1 MLLYKNHRT
10 GLFNGFINT
19 KKLDTVEAIVEKK
32 IFGEDEE
39 WFLET
44 DKKEKENVYDENM
57 NVIATRM
64 AIPIGIHKS
73 RLIKWT
79 SNFQLNLFES

>member
-1 MLLYKNHRT
+1 MIIYKNYRT

-19 KKLDTVEAIVEKK
+19 QKMDAVEAIVEKK

-44 DKKEKENVYDENM
+44 EKKEKINEYDDNW
-57 NVIATRM
+57 NVIATKK
-64 AIPIGIHKS
+64 AVPIGIHKS

-79 SNFQLNLFES
+79 SSFQLNLFE